1 MSQDTPRGPANSEPL
16 NKFPDLPKSQEQPA
30 EPAPAPEAPPSAPQA
45 PEGQAAPAA
54 APQSGAD
61 ARPQR
66 PGPGGPGGDRR
77 PPRDNRRRRFP
88 RRKVCYFRAS
98 KAEYIDYKD
107 VNTLRRFV
115 SENGKILPRRMTGT
129 SAKFQ
134 RLLTTAVKRARYMAL
149 LPFSDRHN

>member
-1 MSQDTPRGPANSEPL
+1 MSEDRPREDAPATPPETG
-16 NKFPDLPKSQEQPA
+16 QQ
-30 EPAPAPEAPPSAPQA
+30 PAPEQQQPAAPPAAEQA
-45 PEGQAAPAA
+45 GTPRSPEGAP
-54 APQSGAD
+54 
-61 ARPQR
+61 RPPR
-66 PGPGGPGGDRR
+66 HAGGPGDRR
-77 PPRDNRRRRFP
+77 PPRDPQRRRRFP

-134 RLLTTAVKRARYMAL
+134 RLLTTAVKRARYMGL
-149 LPFSDRHN
+149 LPFSERHR